1 MANLRNSI
9 LLLLRIPLLLA
20 LNCSIGFG
28 SDWSEIDTGLD
39 DTNIRV
45 VAVDPIN
52 PALVYAGTP
61 EGLFNSTNGGMVWS
75 NVGLKK
81 VRSLAI
87 DFINPNTCTLE
98 QKPAQ
103 ESGGLALRCSRVR
116 TEEQL
121 GVTVEVRGTM
131 ISAYLYRNWLAE
143 TISEAEIGMSG
154 SAYNS
159 RGFKLV
165 AQTIPRPSARL

>member
-1 MANLRNSI
+1 MANLRNSV

-28 SDWSEIDTGLD
+28 SDWSEINTGLD

-45 VAVDPIN
+45 VTVDPIN

-61 EGLFNSTNGGMVWS
+61 EGLFKSTNGGMVWS

-87 DFINPNTCTLE
+87 DFINPNT
-98 QKPAQ
+98 
-103 ESGGLALRCSRVR
+103 
-116 TEEQL
+116 
-121 GVTVEVRGTM
+121 
-131 ISAYLYRNWLAE
+131 LYAG
-143 TISEAEIGMSG
+143 IEAGPGIG
-154 SAYNS
+154 
-159 RGFKLV
+159 
-165 AQTIPRPSARL
+165 